1 MMQFSANMNPSIV
14 PKADKET
21 TMPAESSILLI
32 EDHTDIAEMVTAYL
46 ENRGFTVDYAADG
59 VTGLHLA
66 VSNNYDAI
74 VLDLM
79 LPGMDG
85 LSVCS
90 KLRSEARKD
99 TPVIMLTARDT
110 LDDKITGLETGAD
123 DYLIKPFA
131 IKELEARLLS
141 LIRRSRGEVS
151 REVLRIADLT
161 LDTSTLCVERNGV
174 KLTLTPISF
183 KILCV
188 LMRAS
193 PSVVSRRDL
202 ERQVWGDIL
211 PDSDTLR
218 SHLYNLRKVIDK
230 PFEQQLLHT
239 IQGRGYKVTAPDAN
253 G

>member
-1 MMQFSANMNPSIV
+1 MYTNSGNIPSTTREPRPVSHMN
-14 PKADKET
+14 
-21 TMPAESSILLI
+21 AEYSILMV

-46 ENRGFTVDYAADG
+46 ESRGFTVDYAADG

-66 VSNNYDAI
+66 VTNDYDAI

-79 LPGMDG
+79 LPGLDGMD
-85 LSVCS
+85 LCAR
-90 KLRSEARKD
+90 LRNDARKD

-110 LDDKITGLETGAD
+110 LNDKVSGLETGAD

-131 IKELEARLLS
+131 IKELEARLLA
-141 LIRRSRGEVS
+141 LVRRSRGDVAK
-151 REVLRIADLT
+151 EVLQVGDLSV
-161 LDTSTLCVERNGV
+161 DTSTMRVERAGV
-174 KLTLTPISF
+174 ELTLTPISF
-183 KILCV
+183 KILSV
-188 LMRAS
+188 LMRAA
-193 PSVVSRRDL
+193 PSVVSRREL

-230 PFEQQLLHT
+230 PFDNQLLHT
-239 IQGRGYKVTAPDAN
+239 IQGSGYRMTAPDEN